1 MCVFSKISDSSL
13 KLFFPTD
20 HWLCLSKIVHWESWR
35 LCSSS
40 VDSWQT
46 CFPAPI
52 IILKMRGDVFS
63 LVLTGNRKAQW
74 EGKKRGSQLKI
85 GILWDMLGPRLHGP
99 SRANLAV
106 KSPFFLLMTREW
118 CGRLGHRSV
127 ECWEEG
133 HDGDDEGGS
142 GIAVKQ
148 RWGKARRGGALVF
161 CLCNPSNLDC

>member
-52 IILKMRGDVFS
+52 IILKNEGRCFLSG
-63 LVLTGNRKAQW
+63 AHW
-74 EGKKRGSQLKI
+74 EQKSAVGGEEKGCQLKI
-85 GILWDMLGPRLHGP
+85 GILRDMLGPRLHGP

-127 ECWEEG
+127 EYWEEG

-161 CLCNPSNLDC
+161 YLCNPSNLDC